1 MASSRAVLE
10 LHRKKRL
17 EVALAPFP
25 RWLSFKL
32 GKEIGLTHNGKVNG
46 AGCNP
51 TTYFINVPSA
61 TFATYNDY
69 LSMKFVDDQIVSM
82 ASRERSVP
90 LGIRLSLST
99 SAREKSAQDA
109 PNLVRL
115 SSVKQRSS
123 FVSAELLQE
132 GRALVDKKSKGQ
144 MRKDEEARYVSII
157 AVMNESERD
166 IIKEAEM
173 KLASLKRQV
182 DEMDEETV
190 SIDEEN
196 RKARKK
202 TKKLICKTEK
212 FADILHENF
221 PLGAEGH

>member
-1 MASSRAVLE
+1 
-10 LHRKKRL
+10 
-17 EVALAPFP
+17 
-25 RWLSFKL
+25 
-32 GKEIGLTHNGKVNG
+32 
-46 AGCNP
+46 
-51 TTYFINVPSA
+51 
-61 TFATYNDY
+61 
-69 LSMKFVDDQIVSM
+69 MKFVDDQIVSM
-82 ASRERSVP
+82 ASGERSVP

-115 SSVKQRSS
+115 SSVQQRSS

-144 MRKDEEARYVSII
+144 MRKDEEVRYVSII

-182 DEMDEETV
+182 DEMVEESV

-196 RKARKK
+196 REARKVN
-202 TKKLICKTEK
+202 KKKFLCKTE
-212 FADILHENF
+212 
-221 PLGAEGH
+221 